1 MPCRCPRSCNMQRKH
16 TKTYENIQSTESTES
31 TKSTEASHRPGG
43 TPKTCM
49 AGLAK
54 SRTDVMLQVLE
65 QKKHHES
72 MSQS

>member
-1 MPCRCPRSCNMQRKH
+1 MPLPSKLQH
-16 TKTYENIQSTESTES
+16 ATKTYENIQSTESTE
-31 TKSTEASHRPGG
+31 STEASHRPGG